1 VYVRQLCCNT
11 IYFLCIH
18 LVSCF
23 QVVICFG
30 YLHSNFGFTAN
41 ENGYQEK
48 EENED
53 GPVGENNEQPT
64 VESLQSEDAQPSAE
78 EVPPTGTDGDEGPSV
93 ENPEIGVTQ
102 QPSVEDSVP
111 ENDQEPPKEESQQ
124 PSIEV
129 SQQENV
135 SQTMTRKIDV
145 PNNKVG

>member
-1 VYVRQLCCNT
+1 MSSISHL
-11 IYFLCIH
+11 FCIH
-18 LVSCF
+18 LYST
-23 QVVICFG
+23 FG
-30 YLHSNFGFTAN
+30 VAAN

-48 EENED
+48 KENED
-53 GPVGENNEQPT
+53 GPVGENNEQPI
-64 VESLQSEDAQPSAE
+64 VESLQSEDAQPSVE

-93 ENPEIGVTQ
+93 ENPETGDT

-124 PSIEV
+124 PSAEV